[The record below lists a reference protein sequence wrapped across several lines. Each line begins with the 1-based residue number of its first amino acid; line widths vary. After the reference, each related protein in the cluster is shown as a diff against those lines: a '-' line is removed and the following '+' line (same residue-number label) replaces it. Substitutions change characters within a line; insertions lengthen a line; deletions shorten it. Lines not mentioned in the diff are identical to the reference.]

1 MKYRERVY
9 KHYSSARVESL
20 VPKTV
25 EEFKPREP
33 FFNKIIKNNFPL
45 DKNINILELGCG
57 HGIFQYFINKA
68 GYKNSKGIDGSIQ
81 QVEGAKKLGI
91 KNIILGDMIAYIK
104 VLDSSFLDMIIAID
118 IFEHFTKEEFTDLVD
133 ELHRIL
139 KKDGLIICHQPNSE
153 GPFGNFMRDWD
164 YTHELSFTRQSLAQI
179 FLASEFNS
187 IKTFEDKPIIHGV
200 KSFFRFVLWEYLI
213 RNIFV
218 AIRTIESGRCD
229 KEAIFTQNFLAVIKK

>member
-1 MKYRERVY
+1 M
-9 KHYSSARVESL
+9 
-20 VPKTV
+20 
-25 EEFKPREP
+25 
-33 FFNKIIKNNFPL
+33 
-45 DKNINILELGCG
+45 
-57 HGIFQYFINKA
+57 
-68 GYKNSKGIDGSIQ
+68 ID
-81 QVEGAKKLGI
+81 
-91 KNIILGDMIAYIK
+91 YIK
-104 VLDSSFLDMIIAID
+104 ALDDNSLDMIIAID
-118 IFEHFTKEEFTDLVD
+118 IFEHFSKNEFTDLVD

-164 YTHELSFTRQSLAQI
+164 FTHELSFTRQSLTQI

-218 AIRTIESGRCD
+218 AIRIIESGGCD
-229 KEAIFTQNFLAVIKK
+229 KEAIFTQNFLAVSKKQA